1 MQGFAPEQD
10 CLRQPRITGAGFA
23 AVNFSI
29 SPSALAHIVFADAK
43 GRSAFTYQ
51 TPTLCA
57 CTTLLPTQEV
67 SAYAARPTFAFLF
80 LFFYYY
86 YYYFSHFFNAC
97 PPATPQ
103 PADTEPASKADAHSD
118 ANLSPAP
125 CGEPEHP
132 HSDVSSPPQPR
143 GCISRYIQ
151 IVAQGHLLWQLL
163 PKSPQLC
170 INEIC

>member
-1 MQGFAPEQD
+1 MQKAGAHLHTRHLHYVRARLS
-10 CLRQPRITGAGFA
+10 CLLRKFP
-23 AVNFSI
+23 
-29 SPSALAHIVFADAK
+29 H
-43 GRSAFTYQ
+43 
-51 TPTLCA
+51 
-57 CTTLLPTQEV
+57 TQRGQLN
-67 SAYAARPTFAFLF
+67 SSSCKTFAFLF
-80 LFFYYY
+80 LFFYY

-163 PKSPQLC
+163 PSPHSSVLTRYVKQAPVC
-170 INEIC
+170 GKTSFRI